1 VYPRPPW
8 RSEIG
13 DAQRAPQNGE
23 ETRPRRR
30 GRPPAAGA
38 VLPPV
43 AVAPPSANP
52 RRLVVSPPRPPVPV
66 DRRGWRKED
75 GGWVSTSSLST
86 ARATRGRERGR
97 GTHAWQH
104 DRRCSDQRATHH
116 QSAAGSPSAARPR
129 GRGCV
134 VRCGKPKKNQNTSD
148 TRGRIGGFR
157 TSVAHSANVRALRL
171 RRLRRRPRQASP
183 SGANAA
189 RGRAKSGSSAMPG
202 KTPGKK
208 ICKSVFGSLIGRTQ
222 QRKNTVVR
230 DIFPK

>member
-1 VYPRPPW
+1 MEDGCQRLPSRRRAPRAVESGAGAHTPGSTTGGAVTKEPPTI
-8 RSEIG
+8 RVRRAVPRQLAPEGG
-13 DAQRAPQNGE
+13 DASC
-23 ETRPRRR
+23 
-30 GRPPAAGA
+30 GA
-38 VLPPV
+38 E
-43 AVAPPSANP
+43 N
-52 RRLVVSPPRPPVPV
+52 
-66 DRRGWRKED
+66 
-75 GGWVSTSSLST
+75 
-86 ARATRGRERGR
+86 
-97 GTHAWQH
+97 Q
-104 DRRCSDQRATHH
+104 
-116 QSAAGSPSAARPR
+116 
-129 GRGCV
+129 
-134 VRCGKPKKNQNTSD
+134 KKNQKTSD

-157 TSVAHSANVRALRL
+157 TSVAHSANVRALGL